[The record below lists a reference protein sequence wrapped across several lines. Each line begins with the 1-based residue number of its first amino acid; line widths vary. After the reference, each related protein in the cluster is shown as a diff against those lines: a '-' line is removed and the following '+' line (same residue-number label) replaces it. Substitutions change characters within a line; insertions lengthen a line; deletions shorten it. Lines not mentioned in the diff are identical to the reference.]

1 MLDLN
6 LILALSQAC
15 APQAAPQTMAAIAW
29 TESRFDPLAIGVN
42 RGPRPARRPRDA
54 ADAARIARGLL
65 ARGANLDLGP
75 AQINSANLAW
85 LGLSVEAAF
94 DPCRNL
100 SAAGVVLRAGYRPA
114 RGGDRQ
120 AALRVAL
127 SRYNTGHPERGF
139 RNGYVARVERAAV
152 ALSLAP
158 PAPASETAAAEAPV
172 VVRPAA
178 PALSARTPDPP
189 AWDVF
194 GRARFSATLAFAPT
208 QPSWRDPR

>member
-42 RGPRPARRPRDA
+42 RGPRPARRARDA
-54 ADAARIARGLL
+54 ADAARIARSLL
-65 ARGANLDLGP
+65 ARGANLDLGL
-75 AQINSANLAW
+75 AQINNGNLDW

-100 SAAGVVLRAGYRPA
+100 SAAGVVLRAGYRPSQD
-114 RGGDRQ
+114 GDRQ

-127 SRYNTGHPERGF
+127 SRYNTGHPRRGF

-158 PAPASETAAAEAPV
+158 SPPAADTAAAEAPV
-172 VVRPAA
+172 VARPAPPA
-178 PALSARTPDPP
+178 PSSRTPETP

-194 GRARFSATLAFAPT
+194 GRARFSATLAFAPSD
-208 QPSWRDPR
+208 PSWRDPR